1 MAQTGFLGS
10 GLDFPVRIG
19 ADGQFVRASDA
30 KAIERAITLVLGTAR
45 GERLMRPDFGSDL
58 SDFLFQPFND
68 VNRGRMATAVQNA
81 LIAWEPRIRVL
92 AVRVTASP
100 GDPATALIDIE
111 YEIRSSNTRRNLV
124 YPFYLDGGGP

>member
-10 GLDFPVRIG
+10 GLAFPVRIG
-19 ADGQFVRASDA
+19 ADGKFVRASDA
-30 KAIERAITLVLGTAR
+30 EAIDRAIMLILGTAK

-58 SDFLFQPFND
+58 HNFMFQPLSD
-68 VNRGRMATAVQNA
+68 VNRGRLATAVQDA

-92 AVRVTASP
+92 GVRVTASRS
-100 GDPATALIDIE
+100 DPATALIDIE

-124 YPFYLDGGGP
+124 YPFYLNGGEP